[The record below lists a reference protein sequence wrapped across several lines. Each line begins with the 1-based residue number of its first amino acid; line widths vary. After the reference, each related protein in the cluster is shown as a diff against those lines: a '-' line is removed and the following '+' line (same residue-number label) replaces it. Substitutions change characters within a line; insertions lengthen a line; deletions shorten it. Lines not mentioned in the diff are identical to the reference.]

1 MIELPELPKGY
12 RWKLKYSDEFHNPK
26 VIARIKRR
34 FRTVSEDRGYIAVS
48 GTLETAAKGAVRGA
62 YSDFRRRPGCS
73 QAHLDRLIVGR

>member
-34 FRTVSEDRGYIAVS
+34 FRTVSEDWGYVGIY
-48 GTLETAAKGAVRGA
+48 GTLEAAAEKAIQGT

-73 QAHLDRLIVGR
+73 QEHLDRLIVGR

>member
-12 RWKLKYSDEFHNPK
+12 RWKLKYSAEFHNPK

-34 FRTVSEDRGYIAVS
+34 LRTVSEDRGYIAVS
-48 GTLETAAKGAVRGA
+48 GTLEAAAKEAVQGA

-73 QAHLDRLIVGR
+73 QEHLDRLIVGR